1 MAGFHDILG
10 HEQII
15 SHLQNAAQQGKV
27 SHAYIFN
34 GPEGSGKRMLAE
46 AFAMLLLCVSPEDG
60 EPCMKCHSCRQAAG
74 YIHPDLL
81 YVTHEKAGITVDDVR
96 QQINDTVDIRP
107 YYGSYKVYIVDEAE
121 KMNTQAQ
128 NALLKTL
135 EEPPDYVVL
144 LLLTTNAD
152 LFLPTILSR
161 CVRLDLK
168 AVSDDRIRNYLVTSY
183 GISEREADLCVA
195 FAQGNV
201 GCAVSLASSEAFGEI
216 RDHMID
222 LVGSLRERPSFEL
235 GQELQFLDE
244 RREDGSLFL
253 DLLLLFFRDVLLYKS
268 TGGEEGLAFREQTAL
283 IRQIAGAAS
292 YTGLNQIFT
301 AIDNACTR
309 FRMNVNAS
317 LTLELLFYE
326 IKENLE

>member
-15 SHLQNAAQQGKV
+15 AHLQNAVKLDKV

-46 AFAMLLLCVSPEDG
+46 AFATLLLCVSPEEG
-60 EPCMKCHSCRQAAG
+60 EPCMQCHSCRQAAG
-74 YIHPDLL
+74 YIHPDIL
-81 YVTHEKAGITVDDVR
+81 YVTHEKTGITVDDVR
-96 QQINDTVDIRP
+96 EQINDTVDIRP
-107 YYGSYKVYIVDEAE
+107 YYGTYKVYIVDEAE

-168 AVSDDRIRNYLVTSY
+168 AVSDDRIRAHLITTF

-201 GCAVSLASSEAFGEI
+201 GCAMSLASSESFGEI
-216 RDHMID
+216 RDRLI
-222 LVGSLRERPSFEL
+222 LLIGSLRERPSFEL
-235 GQELQFLDE
+235 GQELQFLE
-244 RREDGSLFL
+244 EKKEDSSLFL

-283 IRQIAGAAS
+283 IREIAGSAS
-292 YTGLNQIFT
+292 YAGLNQIFT
-301 AIDNACTR
+301 AVDNACTR
-309 FRMNVNAS
+309 LRMNVNAP
-317 LTLELLFYE
+317 LTVELLFYE

>member
-15 SHLQNAAQQGKV
+15 FHLQSAVQSGKV

-46 AFAMLLLCVSPEDG
+46 AFATLLLCESPENG
-60 EPCMKCHSCRQAAG
+60 EPCMECRSCRQAVSHN
-74 YIHPDLL
+74 HPDIL
-81 YVTHEKAGITVDDVR
+81 YVTHEKAGIAVDDVR
-96 QQINDTVDIRP
+96 QQVGDTVDIRP
-107 YYGSYKVYIVDEAE
+107 YDSPYKVYIVDEAE
-121 KMNTQAQ
+121 KMNPQAQ

-135 EEPPDYVVL
+135 EEPPEYVVL

-161 CVRLDLK
+161 CVRLDIK
-168 AVSDDRIRNYLVTSY
+168 AVSDDRIRTHLTTSFDL
-183 GISEREADLCVA
+183 SEREVGLCVA

-201 GCAVSLASSEAFGEI
+201 GRAIAMATSEALGDI
-216 RDHMID
+216 RAHMLR
-222 LVGSLRERPSFEL
+222 LVASLSGMPSFEI
-235 GQELQFLDE
+235 GQELQFLEE
-244 RREDGSLFL
+244 RKEEMPLFL

-268 TGGEEGLAFREQTAL
+268 TGGEEGLAFREQTFL
-283 IRQIAGAAS
+283 IRQITERSS
-292 YTGLNQIFT
+292 YAGLNRIFK

-309 FRMNVNAS
+309 VRMNVNAS
-317 LTLELLFYE
+317 LTLELLLYE
-326 IKENLE
+326 IKENLK